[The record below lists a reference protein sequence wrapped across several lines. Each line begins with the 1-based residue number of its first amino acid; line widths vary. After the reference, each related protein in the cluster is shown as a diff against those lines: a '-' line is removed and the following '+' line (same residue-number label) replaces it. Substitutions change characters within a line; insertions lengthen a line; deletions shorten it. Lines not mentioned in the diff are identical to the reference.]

1 MIRTIILS
9 ALGLSAAA
17 LALEWLEYQY
27 VIRTLSTEFYIVILC
42 VAFTALGLWVGHR
55 LTAKRQPAGFELNE
69 AALTSL
75 SITGKEHEVLRHLAA
90 GQSNKE
96 IAREMGVSPNTVKTH
111 LANLYE
117 KLEVSRRTQAIDK
130 ARLLQLIP

>member
-1 MIRTIILS
+1 MGGMIRTVILS

-42 VAFTALGLWVGHR
+42 IAFTALGLWAGHR
-55 LTAKRQPAGFELNE
+55 LTARRQPAGFELNE
-69 AALTSL
+69 AAMASL
-75 SITGKEHEVLRHLAA
+75 SITGKEHEVLQHLAA

-96 IAREMGVSPNTVKTH
+96 IARTMGVSP
-111 LANLYE
+111 
-117 KLEVSRRTQAIDK
+117 
-130 ARLLQLIP
+130 